1 MHGQAIINIIMIISG
16 HLEYMNYIAM
26 AMKLVYGIA
35 HTQFPIQLDIAVPHN
50 QDKLQSSANVSEL
63 DSA

>member
-1 MHGQAIINIIMIISG
+1 MIISG

-50 QDKLQSSANVSEL
+50 QDKLQWSANVSEL